1 MTSISYFNA
10 ILIVFYQYLT
20 TLSTLNKEI
29 IVIIIIIIIIIIIT
43 ITLIII
49 IQFNIVKLNDKNA
62 LIKIKIQEKSIP

>member
-29 IVIIIIIIIIIIIT
+29 IVIIIIIIIIS